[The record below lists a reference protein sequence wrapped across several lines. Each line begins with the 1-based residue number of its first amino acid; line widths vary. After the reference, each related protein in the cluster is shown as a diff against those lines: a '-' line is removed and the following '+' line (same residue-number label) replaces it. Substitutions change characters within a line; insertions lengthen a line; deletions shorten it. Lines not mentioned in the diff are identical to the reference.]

1 MRRLERFFR
10 FRELGTDLRTE
21 VIAGLTTFMTMSY
34 VIFVHPGILSDAMGK
49 ELFPEILFATCVSS
63 AIATLIMGLLANY
76 PFALAPGMGL
86 NAYFTYTVVL
96 GLGVRWE
103 VALGAVLI
111 SGILFTILT
120 LVRIREMI
128 ITAVPAGL
136 KGGIAAGIGVFLS
149 FMGLQKAGIVVANP
163 ATFVGLGDLQ
173 DAQTLLAFLGLLL
186 TAALMAWRIR
196 GAILLGILVTA
207 LLGMCVRVAPFP
219 EKFLGLPSWPATT
232 FGAAIL
238 NIPEALGLGIFTIV
252 FVFLFIDMFD
262 TIGTLVGVGQKAGF
276 LDAQGQLPR
285 ANRALLADSIG
296 TVVGAVFGTSTV
308 TTYVESASGVYEGGR
323 SGFANVITALLFL
336 LALFIT
342 PLAGAIPSFAIAPAL
357 IIVGV
362 MMMSVLSGMNWDDPT
377 EAIPAF
383 LVTISIPLTFSI
395 ANGLA
400 IGFITYPVIKLL
412 GGRGKEV
419 HWLVYLLAAL
429 FIARY
434 VFLSTSG

>member
-21 VIAGLTTFMTMSY
+21 VLAGITTFMTMAY
-34 VIFVHPGILSDAMGK
+34 IIFVNPGILSDAMGK
-49 ELFPEILFATCVSS
+49 ELFPEIMFATCVSS
-63 AIATLIMGLLANY
+63 AIATLIMGLAANY

-120 LVRIREMI
+120 VVRIREMI
-128 ITAVPAGL
+128 LTAVPPGL
-136 KGGIAAGIGVFLS
+136 KGGIAAGIGIFIA
-149 FMGLQKAGIVVANP
+149 FIGLQKAGIIAASP
-163 ATFVGLGDLQ
+163 ATFVTLGDLHSS
-173 DAQTLLAFLGLLL
+173 DVLLASFGLLL
-186 TAALMAWRIR
+186 IAALMARRVR
-196 GAILLGILVTA
+196 GAILWGILGTA
-207 LLGMCVRVAPFP
+207 LLGMVTGAAPFP
-219 EKFLGLPSWPATT
+219 EKLFSVPPWPGTT
-232 FGAAIL
+232 FGAAIVHFR
-238 NIPEALGLGIFTIV
+238 EALGLGIFTIV

-262 TIGTLVGVGQKAGF
+262 TIGTLLGVGQKAGF

-296 TVVGAVFGTSTV
+296 TMVGAIFGTSTV
-308 TTYVESASGVYEGGR
+308 TSYIESASGVSEGGR
-323 SGFANVITALLFL
+323 SGFTSVITALLFL
-336 LALFIT
+336 LALFLT
-342 PLAGAIPSFAIAPAL
+342 PLARAIPGFATAPAL

-362 MMMSVLSGMNWDDPT
+362 MMMSVLSGANWDDPT

-383 LVTISIPLTFSI
+383 LVTLSIPLTFSI

-400 IGFITYPVIKLL
+400 IGFITYPLIKLL
-412 GGRGKEV
+412 SGRGKEV
-419 HWLVYLLAAL
+419 HWLVYVLAVL

-434 VFLSTSG
+434 AFLG